1 MECPIPD
8 ALQSL
13 ELSVHLAYQI
23 FACGPPYLAGKMDF
37 IGNGKINYVIHMIS
51 KRTRSE
57 ICSHLFSLAN
67 LLVLSLSV

>member
-1 MECPIPD
+1 MECPIPA

-37 IGNGKINYVIHMIS
+37 IVNGRINYVIHMIS
-51 KRTRSE
+51 KRTRPE
-57 ICSHLFSLAN
+57 ICSHLFSLAK
-67 LLVLSLSV
+67 L